1 MLLKARP
8 GDTSLLHLLVRGK
21 DSVDLPVAGGQE
33 VRPTERVEA
42 VQS

>member
-1 MLLKARP
+1 MLLNARP
-8 GDTSLLHLLVRGK
+8 GDTSILDLLVGGK

-33 VRPTERVEA
+33 VRPTERVDT